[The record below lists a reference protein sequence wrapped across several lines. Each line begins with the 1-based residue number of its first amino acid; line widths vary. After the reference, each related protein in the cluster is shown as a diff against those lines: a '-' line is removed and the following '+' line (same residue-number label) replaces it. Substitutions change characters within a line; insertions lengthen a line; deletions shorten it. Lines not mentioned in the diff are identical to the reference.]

1 MSEVPLRSILADIL
15 RGKQA
20 PPLRGGLMF
29 QYKSPTPDFPAHK
42 LFCYRRGDKP
52 PSTTEFVV
60 LRQILE
66 GLLPGQKISLGEVYS
81 YKASDGRNRI
91 GRVFSWLGEPSQAPL
106 FEAVPT
112 KTAVYED

>member
-1 MSEVPLRSILADIL
+1 MNEVPLRSILADIL

-29 QYKSPTPDFPAHK
+29 QYKAPTPDFPAHR
-42 LFCYRRGDKP
+42 LFCYRKGSSP

-60 LRQILE
+60 LRRELE

-81 YKASDGRNRI
+81 YKAFDGVNRT
-91 GRVFSWLGEPSQAPL
+91 GQVFSWLGEPSQAPL
-106 FEAVPT
+106 FEDVPT
-112 KTAVYED
+112 KTAESS

>member
-1 MSEVPLRSILADIL
+1 MSEVTLRGVLVDIL

-29 QYKSPTPDFPAHK
+29 QHKAPTPDFPAHR
-42 LFCYRRGDKP
+42 LFCYRKGSSP

-60 LRQILE
+60 LRRELE

-81 YKASDGRNRI
+81 YKAFDGVNRT
-91 GRVFSWLGEPSQAPL
+91 GQVFSWLGEPSQAPL
-106 FEAVPT
+106 FEDVPT
-112 KTAVYED
+112 KTAESS